1 MQGFHQITSGSVLL
15 RLFITDRFHNRQLP
29 FKLEILKQRSS
40 VIGLSV
46 PNQKPD
52 SCLPPL
58 LNFTAILIIRFI
70 KKRCHGLDVMAPVL
84 EWRLARPVDLTR
96 MIYYSGQDHMKQ

>member
-1 MQGFHQITSGSVLL
+1 LCF
-15 RLFITDRFHNRQLP
+15 FITDRFHNRQLP

-70 KKRCHGLDVMAPVL
+70 KKDVMGWMSWHQCL
-84 EWRLARPVDLTR
+84 SGDWLDRQTSLA
-96 MIYYSGQDHMKQ
+96 